1 MIEIND
7 SWDWHSHLSV
17 LNFFVNEYDIA
28 YCVEHGTGI
37 HSTPLLIRGSRN
49 YAGYEEAPEWRLKMI
64 EEGIYPEQSVSDLET
79 PTGMTIF
86 ERYSDL
92 SDGDKIKMASIYADL
107 FIEVQTKMLNE
118 NGFKLLFVDGFT
130 ASRNVCI
137 NALYPLFDIIV
148 IHDTEPGSE
157 KKQYEYNFCDEINE
171 NFTYLKVTTPV
182 PYTGVLV
189 RNNITVDFD
198 KLRTYMD
205 EYCDMLGWDYNKM
218 DILIS

>member
-1 MIEIND
+1 
-7 SWDWHSHLSV
+7 
-17 LNFFVNEYDIA
+17 
-28 YCVEHGTGI
+28 
-37 HSTPLLIRGSRN
+37 
-49 YAGYEEAPEWRLKMI
+49 MI

-137 NALYPLFDIIV
+137 NAL
-148 IHDTEPGSE
+148 
-157 KKQYEYNFCDEINE
+157 
-171 NFTYLKVTTPV
+171 
-182 PYTGVLV
+182 
-189 RNNITVDFD
+189 
-198 KLRTYMD
+198 
-205 EYCDMLGWDYNKM
+205 
-218 DILIS
+218 